1 MLSELNLAQYRLG
14 QKKLIEKIPTQSKL
28 LNVHRVLQNGSEY
41 LSFVICS
48 NGVAPKLKNVEAIW
62 VE

>member
-14 QKKLIEKIPTQSKL
+14 QKKLIEKILIQSKL
-28 LNVHRVLQNGSEY
+28 LNIHRVFLNGSKH
-41 LSFVICS
+41 LSFVIFS